1 MKNRNE
7 RTTEGKNEIKKKIVN
22 DKAHTQQIQ
31 KKLTCFVFV
40 VFTCVCFSLS
50 CLAKKLL
57 SVYNILVLTRANSL
71 LCDDKFCYF
80 IIIIYCWFVLFNIRF
95 ACFCVCVIFFFRIY
109 IFLYVSIY
117 NCHFFRYSLN

>member
-1 MKNRNE
+1 MKTGTNE
-7 RTTEGKNEIKKKIVN
+7 RPTDRREKRIKKSY

-31 KKLTCFVFV
+31 KKLTCIVFV

-80 IIIIYCWFVLFNIRF
+80 IIIIYCWFVLSIFVF
-95 ACFCVCVIFFFRIY
+95 ACFCVCVIFFVY